1 MLGELYW
8 AEQVESQGA
17 PCPSCAVLCLSDPGF
32 IAAMYYPAL
41 GLQWYIRTYWMD
53 GRVDLWEILACLHF

>member
-8 AEQVESQGA
+8 AVL
-17 PCPSCAVLCLSDPGF
+17 CCAVLCLSDPGF

-41 GLQWYIRTYWMD
+41 RLQWYVRTYWMD
-53 GRVDLWEILACLHF
+53 GRVDLLEILSCLHF